1 MQNYKKK
8 SKAARLWTFFFIFLC
23 IMLVLEATAA
33 RAAKAATTIAASE
46 AAATRTA
53 FEASTTLVVTVTL
66 ATQLVATTLLTAL
79 RVEHLQHLLRSQHFA
94 ELLDILLLNLQAL
107 LHRSNLL
114 LLAFEVLLDS
124 CFCIFLRQ
132 FFLLVVATIL
142 LKALTLVLIGCEHFL
157 LVGCVGFHKRLL
169 CVVLQ
174 VEVLSHAICCASDAF
189 GDCFLTLFCT
199 HALLSADGG
208 TAQKS
213 QNCHDNCLFH
223 FG

>member
-8 SKAARLWTFFFIFLC
+8 SKAARLWTFFFYFPCFLR
-23 IMLVLEATAA
+23 VLEAAA
-33 RAAKAATTIAASE
+33 RAAKAATTIAAAE
-46 AAATRTA
+46 AATTRTA
-53 FEASTTLVVTVTL
+53 FEVAATLVIAIAITTH
-66 ATQLVATTLLTAL
+66 LVAIALSAL
-79 RVEHLQHLLRSQHFA
+79 RVEHLQHLLRSEHLA

-132 FFLLVVATIL
+132 FFLLAVATIL

-169 CVVLQ
+169 CIVLQ

-199 HALLSADGG
+199 HTLLSADGG